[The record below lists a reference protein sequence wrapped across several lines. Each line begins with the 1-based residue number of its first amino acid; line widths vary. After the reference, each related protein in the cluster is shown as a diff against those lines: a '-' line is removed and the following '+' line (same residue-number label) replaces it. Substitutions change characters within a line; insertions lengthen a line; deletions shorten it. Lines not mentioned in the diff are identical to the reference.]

1 MVERHH
7 PYHKRGDIR
16 SKMIE
21 DQDGQ
26 ILQKYS
32 EEKFR
37 VLLVY
42 FRDIQM
48 ITPSSDVF
56 VVEKIRN
63 LAEFLVFGEKYEL
76 SHYFD
81 LFIEENIL

>member
-1 MVERHH
+1 MVDRHH
-7 PYHKRGDIR
+7 PYYRRGDTR
-16 SKMIE
+16 NQVVE
-21 DQDGQ
+21 DQDGK

-32 EEKFR
+32 EDKFR
-37 VLLVY
+37 VLLAY

-48 ITPSSDVF
+48 ITPTIDVF

-63 LAEFLVFGEKYEL
+63 LAEFLVFGEKYGL